1 MNKPLQQAHLLRHG
15 ETEWSL
21 SGKHNGITDIA
32 LTANGRRAAKLFA
45 PLFAK
50 ISFELVLTSPLQ
62 RARTTCELAGLGGQA
77 EIDRDLMEWNY
88 GEYGRFTHG
97 MRSTSKSPDWL
108 LFRDGCPGRGKSEQV
123 AARAI
128 G

>member
-21 SGKHNGITDIA
+21 SGKHTGITDIA

-50 ISFELVLTSPLQ
+50 VSFALVLTSPL
-62 RARTTCELAGLGGQA
+62 RARADDLRVHAGLGGQA
-77 EIDRDLMEWNY
+77 EIDRDLTEWNY
-88 GEYGRFTHG
+88 SECEGLTPEL
-97 MRSTSKSPDWL
+97 RSTEI
-108 LFRDGCPGRGKSEQV
+108 PGWMLSATV
-123 AARAI
+123 APA
-128 G
+128 GNV